1 MTSKSISWRATLAF
15 PVGCLSV
22 AAFLWTMGWNQPL
35 FITLHDALL
44 QWGGALWAN
53 FTVLGDSALTPL
65 LLVIFIRRRPDLL
78 WAAVIAGLLAYALSH
93 GLKPWVNEARPPAV
107 LQDLIVVGP
116 RLLHGSFPSGH
127 TTSIFTLVG
136 LLMLGLPA
144 RGRGLQLGLMVLG
157 ALVGLSRI
165 GVGVHWPVDV
175 LAGAACG
182 WFSAAAGLALARR
195 WPWGETGGGRVL
207 PLLLLLILA
216 LYNLLGNHTGM
227 VDAWWLQKILT
238 LAALGWGF
246 YEIYLW
252 RCPRSARGI
261 K

>member
-1 MTSKSISWRATLAF
+1 MTSKFISWRAALTF
-15 PVGCLSV
+15 PLSCLTV
-22 AAFLWTMGWNQPL
+22 AALLWMAGWNQPL

-44 QWGGALWAN
+44 QWGGAPWAN

-65 LLVIFIRRRPDLL
+65 VLVIYIRRRPDLL
-78 WAAVIAGLLAYALSH
+78 WAAVLAGLLAYALSH
-93 GLKPWVNEARPPAV
+93 GLKPLVNEARPPAV

-195 WPWGETGGGRVL
+195 WPWGEKGWGRVP

-216 LYNLLGNHTGM
+216 LYNLLANNTGLS
-227 VDAWWLQKILT
+227 DAWLLQKTLT
-238 LAALGWGF
+238 IAALGWGV

-261 K
+261 E